1 MGGLQVYA
9 ATEQRNTASEPGS
22 VGCPASSL
30 KPSCCPGSGVT
41 AGIAARIT
49 GQNLQHIRLSDEAQS
64 EIFEA
69 NEAVTTKKELARQAQ
84 QAANKAKAYR
94 PDLQLRAEVGS
105 SFNTHLCLGVDS
117 LAPKPPKILNHTLL
131 RVLVLKVDH

>member
-1 MGGLQVYA
+1 M
-9 ATEQRNTASEPGS
+9 
-22 VGCPASSL
+22 
-30 KPSCCPGSGVT
+30 T

-69 NEAVTTKKELARQAQ
+69 NEAVTIKKELARQAQ

-105 SFNTHLCLGVDS
+105 SCDLPLLKNPQPGPNTS
-117 LAPKPPKILNHTLL
+117 SKHTFMT
-131 RVLVLKVDH
+131 